1 MVLLKI
7 LIFLKLVMSLVYQQ
21 ETALLRLFQ

>member
-7 LIFLKLVMSLVYQQ
+7 LIFLTLVMSLVYQQ

>member
-7 LIFLKLVMSLVYQQ
+7 LIFLKLVMSLVCQQ
-21 ETALLRLFQ
+21 ETDLLRLFQ